1 MIPVNIPC
9 VDINLSDQYI
19 DINPLVNDNMIY
31 SFLLFSTK
39 ATWTFIFE
47 VYFLEKA
54 YPWGQSIGQKQACG
68 RVAHRAD
75 CDLAAR
81 LVLQSR
87 VSEHFKNRVFSENI
101 QWDEGWK

>member
-1 MIPVNIPC
+1 MC
-9 VDINLSDQYI
+9 RYNLSDQYI

-81 LVLQSR
+81 LVLQSQ
-87 VSEHFKNRVFSENI
+87 VSEHFKNSFQREHPVRRRLEIVHS
-101 QWDEGWK
+101 